1 MAFSFR
7 LGLRHPFRSI
17 YSVLFISLSFNA
29 FSQTSVPMNSDTI
42 YDIPEALVTIYPT
55 KRPLFRSPSSVGLI
69 NEDQLKQQP
78 GYSLIPALN
87 TVSGVRMEERSPG
100 SYRLSIRGSVL
111 RSPFGIRNVKLYM
124 DEFPLTDAGGN
135 TYLNSLDAGS
145 IKNVEILKG
154 PEGSLFGANTG
165 GVVLL
170 NPISQVID
178 STKAQ
183 VSLTGGSYGLFHQ
196 KMSFDKQW
204 KKYRL
209 HAYQA
214 YQRADG
220 YRENSAMQRLYLQT
234 LQQFN
239 YTPNSHIKLL
249 ILYSDLSYRTPGGLT
264 QSQFEASPR
273 AARPSGGPFNSAI
286 AQKAAIYNKTIYSGI
301 SHEVTIN
308 NRFKHVIALFGSL
321 TDFKNPFITNY
332 EVRKENTVGVRT
344 YIEWKDQFT
353 EKIQWRWNIGLEAQQ
368 TSSDIHNYGNR
379 LGEQDT
385 LQTADYLKAQQCFF
399 FTQFSADISKRLIAE
414 AAISLNDY
422 NYRYQNTYPLAES
435 EQHKINFK
443 LQVLPRIA
451 LSYKI
456 NSALSWRA
464 SVSKGYS
471 PPTLAEVRPSTNNIY
486 TDLQPETGWNYET
499 GFRLQS
505 FSQRFQA
512 DIVFF
517 YFQLDQA
524 IVRRQDVNGA
534 DYFVNA
540 GSTNQKG
547 LEVQLTMQLI
557 EAGEFNFIKGLQLRN
572 GFTYYDFTFSN
583 YQIAAENY
591 SHNKLT
597 GVPPT
602 TIVTSLYL
610 RLPKQFYIFAQH
622 NYTDRIPLNDAN
634 SVYANDYHLLQMKAG
649 VRYPVGKGLTMEFFA
664 GADNLLNTK
673 YSLGNDLNAV
683 GGRYYNA
690 AASTNYYG
698 GLSATF

>member
-1 MAFSFR
+1 MAFP
-7 LGLRHPFRSI
+7 LGCSLKHPRRVIGFF
-17 YSVLFISLSFNA
+17 LLLSLSLTTIA
-29 FSQTSVPMNSDTI
+29 QTTLPMNSDTI
-42 YDIPEALVTIYPT
+42 YDIPEALVTIYST
-55 KRPLFRSPSSVGLI
+55 KRTLFRSPSSVGLI
-69 NEDQLKQQP
+69 NEKQLTQQP
-78 GYSLIPALN
+78 GYSLVPALN

-111 RSPFGIRNVKLYM
+111 RSPFGIRNIKLYL

-170 NPISQVID
+170 NPLLHTMD
-178 STKAQ
+178 STQ
-183 VSLTGGSYGLFHQ
+183 VNASLTGGSYGLLHQ
-196 KMSFDKQW
+196 KAAFDKQW

-214 YQRADG
+214 FQRADG

-234 LQQFN
+234 IQQFN
-239 YTPNSHIKLL
+239 YTSNSHIKLL

-264 QSQFEASPR
+264 LNQFEANPR
-273 AARPSGGPFNSAI
+273 AARPAGGPFNSAI
-286 AQKAAIYNKTIYSGI
+286 RQKAAIYNKTAYAGL
-301 SHEVTIN
+301 SHELWITN
-308 NRFKHVIALFGSL
+308 HFKHVIALFGSL

-332 EVRKENTVGVRT
+332 EVRKENTGGIRS
-344 YIEWKDQFT
+344 YLEWQDQFT
-353 EKIQWRWNIGLEAQQ
+353 EKVLWKWTIGLEAQQ
-368 TSSDIHNYGNR
+368 TVSGIHNYGNR

-385 LQTADYLKAQQCFF
+385 LQTADDLKAQQYFF
-399 FTQFSADISKRLIAE
+399 FTQFSADISKRLIVESAV
-414 AAISLNDY
+414 SLNYY
-422 NYRYQNTYPLAES
+422 NYRYQNNYPLAEP
-435 EQHKINFK
+435 EQHKVNFK
-443 LQVLPRIA
+443 PQVLPRFA

-456 NSALSWRA
+456 NPALTWRT

-471 PPTLAEVRPSTNNIY
+471 PPTLAEVRPSTNSIY
-486 TDLQPETGWNYET
+486 TNLQPEAGWNYET

-505 FSQRFQA
+505 FTQRFQA

-517 YFQLDQA
+517 YFQLEQA

-540 GSTNQKG
+540 GSTHQKG
-547 LEVQLTMQLI
+547 LEIQLTMQLI
-557 EAGEFNFIKGLQLRN
+557 EAGEFDFIKGLQLRN
-572 GFTYYDFTFSN
+572 GFTYYDFTFSD
-583 YQIAAENY
+583 YQIATENY

-602 TIVTSLYL
+602 TVVTSLYL
-610 RLPKQFYIFAQH
+610 LLPKQFYIFAQH

-634 SVYANDYHLLQMKAG
+634 SVYANDYHLLQLKAG
-649 VRYPVGKGLTMEFFA
+649 VKYPIGKGLTMEFFA

-690 AASTNYYG
+690 APATNYYG
-698 GLSATF
+698 GVSATF